1 MMKNIEPKKEP
12 TQSVPESK
20 ENDSKKEEK
29 KVYPTIRMEHEFFP
43 ELKQWKVGN
52 EYTVSLK
59 LKMVGLSISKFQNN
73 SEFEIHAI
81 DIDAKDTKNKED
93 K

>member
-1 MMKNIEPKKEP
+1 MKNIEPKKEP
-12 TQSVPESK
+12 TLSYAEPK
-20 ENDSKKEEK
+20 EEEKKEK

-43 ELKQWKVGN
+43 EFEKWIVGN
-52 EYTVSLK
+52 EYTIRLK